1 MRGRRYWL
9 LSLVTILAVAIEPFA
24 QGSETRPT
32 AVGFDL
38 YRGYLIV
45 VRGSAGPQKGL
56 NFLLDTGASYTVL
69 DRKLARE
76 LRLDERPGVL
86 AGVNGRVAAGRA
98 IAPNLQIGPTSRD
111 DLSVVVEDLSF
122 FDKALPV
129 HIDAVIGLDMVGQ
142 GAFEIDYSSRQ
153 IKFGPFPSLKNSLRL
168 RMSGG
173 LPLVEAELDETPIQ
187 LVLDTGASSLILFE
201 PKTATLPGSQDKI
214 SAVQHSANTM
224 GEFEGK
230 PVRLG
235 SLRLGQAE
243 FQRKAAFLVPRG
255 GGLEDRDFDGLV
267 SPALL
272 GISKV
277 AIDLDQ
283 GVVAFSR

>member
-9 LSLVTILAVAIEPFA
+9 LYLLTILTVALEPGA
-24 QGSETRPT
+24 KGTVGRSI

-45 VRGSAGPQKGL
+45 VRGSAGPRKDL
-56 NFLLDTGASYTVL
+56 NFLLDTGVSYTVL
-69 DRKLARE
+69 DRRLARK
-76 LRLDERPGVL
+76 LRLHELPGVL

-98 IAPNLQIGPTSRD
+98 IAPSLQIGPARREN
-111 DLSVVVEDLSF
+111 LSVMIEDLSC

-129 HIDAVIGLDMVGQ
+129 RIDAVIGLDVVGQ
-142 GAFEIDYSSRQ
+142 GAFEIDYSSRR
-153 IKFGPFPSLKNSLRL
+153 INFGPLPSLKNTLRL

-173 LPLVEAELDETPIQ
+173 LPLVDAELDETPVH

-201 PKTATLPGSQDKI
+201 PKTATQAKI
-214 SAVQHSANTM
+214 SAAEHSAKSM

-230 PVRLG
+230 PVWLS
-235 SLRLGQAE
+235 SLKLGQAE
-243 FQRKAAFLVPRG
+243 FQQEAAFLVPRG
-255 GGLEDRDFDGLV
+255 GGIEDRDFDGLV

-272 GISKV
+272 GITKV

>member
-9 LSLVTILAVAIEPFA
+9 LCLLTILTVGLEPGA
-24 QGSETRPT
+24 KGTVGRSI

-45 VRGSAGPQKGL
+45 VRGSAGPRKDL

-69 DRKLARE
+69 DQRLARK
-76 LRLDERPGVL
+76 LRLDELPGVL

-98 IAPNLQIGPTSRD
+98 IAPSLQIGPTRREN
-111 DLSVVVEDLSF
+111 LSVMIEDLSC

-129 HIDAVIGLDMVGQ
+129 RIDAVIGLDVVGQ

-153 IKFGPFPSLKNSLRL
+153 INFGPLPSLENTLRL

-173 LPLVEAELDETPIQ
+173 LPLVDAELDETPVH
-187 LVLDTGASSLILFE
+187 LVLDTGASSLILFG
-201 PKTATLPGSQDKI
+201 PRTATQAKI
-214 SAVQHSANTM
+214 SAVEHSAKTM

-230 PVRLG
+230 PVWLSRLK
-235 SLRLGQAE
+235 LGQAE
-243 FQRKAAFLVPRG
+243 FQREAAFLVPRG
-255 GGLEDRDFDGLV
+255 GGIEDRDFDGLV

-272 GISKV
+272 GITKV

>member
-9 LSLVTILAVAIEPFA
+9 LCLLTILTVALEPGA
-24 QGSETRPT
+24 KGTVGRSI

-45 VRGSAGPQKGL
+45 VRGSAGPRKDL

-69 DRKLARE
+69 DRRLARK
-76 LRLDERPGVL
+76 LRLDELPGVL

-98 IAPNLQIGPTSRD
+98 IAPSLQIGPTRREN
-111 DLSVVVEDLSF
+111 LSVMIEDLSC

-129 HIDAVIGLDMVGQ
+129 RIDAVIGLDVVGQ

-153 IKFGPFPSLKNSLRL
+153 INFGPLPSLKNTLRL

-173 LPLVEAELDETPIQ
+173 LPLVDAELDKTPVH
-187 LVLDTGASSLILFE
+187 LVLDTGASSLILFG
-201 PKTATLPGSQDKI
+201 PKTATQAKI
-214 SAVQHSANTM
+214 SAVEHSAKTM

-230 PVRLG
+230 AVWLN

-243 FQRKAAFLVPRG
+243 FPREAAFLVPRG
-255 GGLEDRDFDGLV
+255 GGIEDRDFDGLV

-272 GISKV
+272 GITKV